1 MRDYI
6 PRACTLCGF
15 RYDLN
20 PLPNVFVF
28 ETLEN
33 VVQSEE
39 ESSIECKD
47 SRKSEMSGLMDVSW
61 DTSTWKWL
69 EEVDDFIHSTQEIRR
84 NVRKKTVSNSPRVF
98 GLVAGEWVQP
108 KLQLSRR
115 ICSVRA
121 PSTYGQWK
129 SSTERINCLRCG
141 RKCGKLE
148 VNEVIWPSVLCN

>member
-6 PRACTLCGF
+6 LRACTLWCF

-20 PLPNVFVF
+20 PLPNVFMF

-33 VVQSEE
+33 NVETEE
-39 ESSIECKD
+39 ESLIECKD
-47 SRKSEMSGLMDVSW
+47 SRKSEMSDLMDVSW
-61 DTSTWKWL
+61 DTSTRKWI

-84 NVRKKTVSNSPRVF
+84 NVPYVSYLWATLWERSVGQRVQ
-98 GLVAGEWVQP
+98 L

-121 PSTYGQWK
+121 PSSYGQWK
-129 SSTERINCLRCG
+129 SSTKRSNCHRC
-141 RKCGKLE
+141 RHKCSKLE
-148 VNEVIWPSVLCN
+148 GN